1 MTDQVTPVGLVWG
14 EVEERLNGYTCLWQD
29 LDGLH
34 VTGPPQSAPPTSIL
48 WAWPTGASAMSEPP
62 APFDEWDPQH
72 SLVGDESAP
81 AGSQPGWAWEPA
93 IVEFDPPLLRIRI
106 DGDHVFLAQC
116 VSGTVAPAIP
126 WGDERQIDGLYVAA
140 DTRAADE
147 SADAAADRMRKLK
160 WCEVREP
167 IPVDGAQ
174 PVSFILPATLEGL

>member
-81 AGSQPGWAWEPA
+81 AGSQPSWAWEPA
-93 IVEFDPPLLRIRI
+93 IVEFDPPCCGSGSTATTPSWLSASRAGWLPLSLGVMSVKSTGFMLR
-106 DGDHVFLAQC
+106 L
-116 VSGTVAPAIP
+116 TP
-126 WGDERQIDGLYVAA
+126 EL
-140 DTRAADE
+140 
-147 SADAAADRMRKLK
+147 RMSQLMQRLI
-160 WCEVREP
+160 V
-167 IPVDGAQ
+167 
-174 PVSFILPATLEGL
+174 